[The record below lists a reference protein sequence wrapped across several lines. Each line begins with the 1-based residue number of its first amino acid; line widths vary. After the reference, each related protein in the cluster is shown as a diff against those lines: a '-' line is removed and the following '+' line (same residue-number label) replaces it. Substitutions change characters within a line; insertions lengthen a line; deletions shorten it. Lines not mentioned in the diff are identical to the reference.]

1 MRIVISLDNKKLE
14 RFLKKRP
21 LSYRFIYLADR
32 NNDVIHLLNEAFV
45 TEIKL
50 SDHDQALKDKII
62 QPYVELIGKLGLK
75 YNSIYWWRNYTSS
88 KNLVVSKLLSNLF
101 IFYALVKRL
110 EENPA
115 LDLLIINPPLGICD
129 SLARYCKANSIELK
143 VLSSRLDNLGRA
155 IRRFMIT
162 TLSGIFFVYQTWRK
176 IRISN
181 KYLKNKIVNLD
192 RTKGKYYVL
201 RSWVYAT
208 SFDTDNNY
216 HDAFFGILPAHLLKN
231 GQNLLIIGG
240 IIGDYETLVRKM
252 SNTTKFTIIPQECF
266 LRYIDPIKAVISTF
280 LHKIRIGEKLEF
292 DGSDITDILKADISE
307 NHLYIAGEYLHTYY
321 IKRMLN
327 LIDINIFTSTYE
339 NNPWEKICFHTLRA
353 HSPETKT
360 IGYQHVPL
368 SRAHL
373 PSFMNKHENK
383 VIPAPDRINTI
394 GKANE
399 KLLHKYGSYS
409 RDKIRTSCAL
419 RFHFP
424 SASELFQRRNTKRLL
439 VALRGNRY
447 QAIDLTNFVYTGLKD
462 ASQYNVIIRP
472 HPLLPLKK
480 FKSELVFDYVS
491 SSNFLPSDTAAIKQE
506 LQTVDIVIYEGSAV
520 AIEALALGIPIIHVD
535 LDDVTNWDPLF
546 ECEHFRWS
554 ITQEDALLRT
564 VKAIYSLDDNEYHH
578 QQALSRQ
585 YIADLANEANEQ
597 GLDEFI
603 I

>member
-1 MRIVISLDNKKLE
+1 
-14 RFLKKRP
+14 
-21 LSYRFIYLADR
+21 
-32 NNDVIHLLNEAFV
+32 
-45 TEIKL
+45 
-50 SDHDQALKDKII
+50 
-62 QPYVELIGKLGLK
+62 
-75 YNSIYWWRNYTSS
+75 
-88 KNLVVSKLLSNLF
+88 
-101 IFYALVKRL
+101 
-110 EENPA
+110 
-115 LDLLIINPPLGICD
+115 
-129 SLARYCKANSIELK
+129 
-143 VLSSRLDNLGRA
+143 
-155 IRRFMIT
+155 
-162 TLSGIFFVYQTWRK
+162 
-176 IRISN
+176 
-181 KYLKNKIVNLD
+181 
-192 RTKGKYYVL
+192 
-201 RSWVYAT
+201 
-208 SFDTDNNY
+208 
-216 HDAFFGILPAHLLKN
+216 
-231 GQNLLIIGG
+231 
-240 IIGDYETLVRKM
+240 
-252 SNTTKFTIIPQECF
+252 
-266 LRYIDPIKAVISTF
+266 
-280 LHKIRIGEKLEF
+280 
-292 DGSDITDILKADISE
+292 
-307 NHLYIAGEYLHTYY
+307 
-321 IKRMLN
+321 
-327 LIDINIFTSTYE
+327 
-339 NNPWEKICFHTLRA
+339 
-353 HSPETKT
+353 
-360 IGYQHVPL
+360 
-368 SRAHL
+368 
-373 PSFMNKHENK
+373 MNKHENK